1 HVKGFEVE
9 TEHKNRVLES
19 ALWLWLISKNDFSSF
34 SQVHQVALYLNTSL
48 SIFPRPSL
56 ALKPMTHHLFCA
68 KATTSADLK
77 NSRPLKPFSPS
88 VWGDHFLSVPLIGD
102 EFDELEKGIK
112 FMKPLRHAHVFMS
125 SHSSDKERICL
136 IQLLISLGI
145 SYHFGKEI
153 EEIINLSFP
162 KLDDI
167 IAGEDDLETI
177 SIIFEVF
184 RLYGHNMSSASGKRH
199 AHVFMSSHSSDK
211 ERICLIQLL
220 ISLGI
225 SYHFGKEIEEIIN
238 LSFPKLD
245 DIIAGEDDLETISII
260 FEVFRLYGHNMSSVP
275 SIDSEVKIYS
285 RFKETLARDVRGML
299 QSFQVAYLGTPS
311 EDIMDEALSFTR
323 NHLESLDDHNASS
336 AISPHLFM
344 HIQNA
349 LDTLT

>member
-1 HVKGFEVE
+1 
-9 TEHKNRVLES
+9 
-19 ALWLWLISKNDFSSF
+19 
-34 SQVHQVALYLNTSL
+34 
-48 SIFPRPSL
+48 
-56 ALKPMTHHLFCA
+56 
-68 KATTSADLK
+68 
-77 NSRPLKPFSPS
+77 
-88 VWGDHFLSVPLIGD
+88 
-102 EFDELEKGIK
+102 
-112 FMKPLRHAHVFMS
+112 MS

-184 RLYGHNMSSASGKRH
+184 RLYGHNMSS
-199 AHVFMSSHSSDK
+199 
-211 ERICLIQLL
+211 
-220 ISLGI
+220 
-225 SYHFGKEIEEIIN
+225 
-238 LSFPKLD
+238 
-245 DIIAGEDDLETISII
+245 
-260 FEVFRLYGHNMSSVP
+260 
-275 SIDSEVKIYS
+275 
-285 RFKETLARDVRGML
+285 
-299 QSFQVAYLGTPS
+299 
-311 EDIMDEALSFTR
+311 DIMDEALSFTR

>member
-1 HVKGFEVE
+1 
-9 TEHKNRVLES
+9 
-19 ALWLWLISKNDFSSF
+19 
-34 SQVHQVALYLNTSL
+34 
-48 SIFPRPSL
+48 
-56 ALKPMTHHLFCA
+56 
-68 KATTSADLK
+68 
-77 NSRPLKPFSPS
+77 
-88 VWGDHFLSVPLIGD
+88 
-102 EFDELEKGIK
+102 
-112 FMKPLRHAHVFMS
+112 
-125 SHSSDKERICL
+125 
-136 IQLLISLGI
+136 
-145 SYHFGKEI
+145 
-153 EEIINLSFP
+153 
-162 KLDDI
+162 
-167 IAGEDDLETI
+167 
-177 SIIFEVF
+177 
-184 RLYGHNMSSASGKRH
+184 
-199 AHVFMSSHSSDK
+199 MSSHSSDK